1 MRWRVRSSVV
11 ASASLHAVAILLL
24 LVGLHPKRLPDSA
37 DAPRTIEVIYRAPGR
52 PVPSGGPP
60 ARPAP
65 KPSPIAPPTPPPPPN
80 AVAEPKPAPA
90 TPAPQAAAAAPEIRL
105 GSDEP
110 EGATDEIAGDI
121 PLSPDPSSP
130 NRPPRYPADA
140 ARDGLSGTVILSLA
154 VDDAGRVS
162 TVGVARSSGVF
173 SLDRAAVLAARSWR
187 FAPRPPGADPA
198 GPSAPTLI
206 RIRFVLS
213 NPEEH

>member
-1 MRWRVRSSVV
+1 MRRRIRSSVV
-11 ASASLHAVAILLL
+11 ASAALHTLVLLL
-24 LVGLHPKRLPDSA
+24 LLLGLHPAHLPDSA

-52 PVPSGGPP
+52 PVPSVRPSAPP
-60 ARPAP
+60 VP
-65 KPSPIAPPTPPPPPN
+65 KTSPVAPPTPPPPPKAAAAPN
-80 AVAEPKPAPA
+80 PAPA
-90 TPAPQAAAAAPEIRL
+90 TPAPRATAAAPAIRL

-140 ARDGLSGTVILSLA
+140 ARDGLSGTVILSLV

-162 TVGVARSSGVF
+162 TVGVARTSGVF

-187 FAPRPPGADPA
+187 FAPRPPGAGA
-198 GPSAPTLI
+198 AAASAPTLI
-206 RIRFVLS
+206 RIRFVLTD
-213 NPEEH
+213 PEGR